1 MHKKTGPTT
10 TREALIAEMLG
21 DMTALLDRFEA
32 LPAITAASEDQIK
45 LSAAALADAGDKYRL
60 AVTAFTEQAKAELS
74 DYLDRQTA
82 RTAEEQRAAMQE
94 AARLAF
100 RGEASD
106 KAAYLSAALADAV
119 KEFKRSKWDRL
130 TEHAITAI
138 VASSI
143 SSIVLYVL
151 FRGSI

>member
-1 MHKKTGPTT
+1 MQKKPGPTT

-21 DMTALLDRFEA
+21 DMSALLDRFEA

-45 LSAAALADAGDKYRL
+45 LSAVALAEAGDKYRL

-74 DYLDRQTA
+74 EYLDRQTA

-94 AARLAF
+94 AARIAF

-106 KAAYLSAALADAV
+106 KAAFLSAALADAV
-119 KEFKRSKWDRL
+119 REFKRSKWDRL
-130 TEHAITAI
+130 LEHTITAV
-138 VASSI
+138 VASII

-151 FRGSI
+151 FRGAI